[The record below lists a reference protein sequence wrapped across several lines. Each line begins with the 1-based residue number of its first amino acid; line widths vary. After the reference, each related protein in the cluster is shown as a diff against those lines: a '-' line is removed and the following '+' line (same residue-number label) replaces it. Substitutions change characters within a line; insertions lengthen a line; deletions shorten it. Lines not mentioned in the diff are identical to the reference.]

1 MLERNAVGGS
11 ARNKR
16 RLGRRGS
23 VAATV
28 AIVLAVVIG
37 MVSLGIEV
45 TYVLLK
51 QRQMQAAADAA
62 AVASAAA
69 LGDGYASAMLIE
81 AGAVASDSGF
91 TPGVAGVTLIVNHP
105 PASGSHAGAPDAV
118 EVVLAQPQTLQLGRI
133 FWPRP
138 FDVKVRAVALV
149 GSSAGYCALQLNS
162 NASIGVKMDNG
173 ASADLATCGLAVNS
187 TRSTALKMS
196 GGAKLTAA
204 TVSVVGGASISNGAK
219 IDPSSALK
227 VGQASVA
234 DPYAAVAAPSF
245 SGCAMGTG
253 KSYGSGNWTLSPGVY
268 CKGISFNN
276 AANVTMKPGVY
287 IIDRGTFDV
296 QGGAKLTGT
305 GVTIFLTSSTGS
317 SYAKVDIGN
326 GAHVV
331 LSAPT
336 SGATAGLLFFA
347 DRRAP
352 ASNTNIFRGGVA
364 LDVTGALYFPSSGL
378 TFENGAS
385 NTSDCTQLVA
395 GTITLT
401 GGSKLRSN
409 CPGGVKPIGVA
420 ASTLVE

>member
-1 MLERNAVGGS
+1 MFERNAFGGG

-16 RLGRRGS
+16 RLDHRGS
-23 VAATV
+23 VAVTV
-28 AIVLAVVIG
+28 AIVLAAVIG
-37 MVSLGIEV
+37 MVSLGVEV
-45 TYVLLK
+45 TYILLK
-51 QRQMQAAADAA
+51 HRQMQAAADAA

-69 LGDGYASAMLIE
+69 LGGGYASAMLVE
-81 AGAVASDSGF
+81 ADAVASDSGF
-91 TPGVAGVTLIVNHP
+91 TRGVAGVTLIVNYP
-105 PASGSHAGAPDAV
+105 PISGSHAGAEDAV
-118 EVVLAQPQTLQLGRI
+118 EVVLAQPQTLILGRI
-133 FWPRP
+133 FWPQA
-138 FDVKVRAVALV
+138 FNVKVRAVALI
-149 GSSAGYCALQLNS
+149 GSSGGYCALQLNS
-162 NASIGVKMDNG
+162 AATIGVKMDNG

-187 TRSTALKMS
+187 TRATALKMS

-227 VGQASVA
+227 VGQPSVA

-245 SGCAMGTG
+245 SGCGRGTS

-268 CKGISFNN
+268 CKGISFSN
-276 AANVTMKPGVY
+276 AANVTLQPGVY
-287 IIDRGTFDV
+287 IVDRGTFNV
-296 QGGAKLTGT
+296 QGGAKLTAT

-326 GAHVV
+326 GAKVT

-352 ASNTNIFRGGVA
+352 ASNINIFRGGVT
-364 LDVTGALYFPSSGL
+364 LDATGAFYFPSSGL

-385 NTSDCTQLVA
+385 NTSTCTQLVA
-395 GTITLT
+395 GTIILT

-409 CPGGVKPIGVA
+409 CPSGVKPIGAA
-420 ASTLVE
+420 ASALVE